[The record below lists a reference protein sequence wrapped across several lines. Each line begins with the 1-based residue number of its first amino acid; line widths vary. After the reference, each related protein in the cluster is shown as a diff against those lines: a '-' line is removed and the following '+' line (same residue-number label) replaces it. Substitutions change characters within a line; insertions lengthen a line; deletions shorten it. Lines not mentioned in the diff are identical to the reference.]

1 MAADGDEQGTGR
13 DRVPLYRDDRGNIY
27 HSHNVLLTGEAVRP
41 GPIRMPED
49 AWLRVAK
56 VHPAWVERL
65 PSAALALVALSVL
78 LLAALV
84 PLWLLVGPV
93 AGVAVMIGVWLIL
106 NIGYFPLLA
115 MASKHVPM
123 DRPLRLIVPQPGG
136 LIALELLRLWGAP
149 IPLAGLIV
157 MVAQDEGR
165 ADMVPWMLLALGG
178 LTVVVLVLSVRFVL
192 RLRRGAAGISVVG

>member
-1 MAADGDEQGTGR
+1 M
-13 DRVPLYRDDRGNIY
+13 PLYRDDRGNIY

-49 AWLRVAK
+49 AWLRVAR

-65 PSAALALVALSVL
+65 PSAALALVALSILL
-78 LLAALV
+78 LLAVV

-93 AGVAVMIGVWLIL
+93 AGVAAMIGVWLIL
-106 NIGYFPLLA
+106 NIGYFPLLS

-136 LIALELLRLWGAP
+136 LIALELLRLWGAL
-149 IPLAGLIV
+149 IPLAGVIV
-157 MVAQDEGR
+157 MCAQDEDR
-165 ADMVPWMLLALGG
+165 ADMVPWMLLALGVMA
-178 LTVVVLVLSVRFVL
+178 VVVLVLNVRFVL
-192 RLRRGAAGISVVG
+192 RLRRGVEGVRVVG